1 MDKKNKILIAVA
13 SVLAVIV
20 AVLIIVFCI
29 KGCDGKKED
38 PASTGVSSSEVSS
51 SEVSS
56 SVASSSEASSSEEE
70 ENILDGLQVEIIP
83 SGEGEEEDDEF
94 FPGAW

>member
-56 SVASSSEASSSEEE
+56 SEEE

>member
-56 SVASSSEASSSEEE
+56 SEASSSEEE

>member
-56 SVASSSEASSSEEE
+56 SEEE
-70 ENILDGLQVEIIP
+70 ENILDGLEVEIIP

>member
-20 AVLIIVFCI
+20 AVLSIVFCI

-56 SVASSSEASSSEEE
+56 SEASSSEEE
-70 ENILDGLQVEIIP
+70 ENILDGLEVEIIP

>member
-38 PASTGVSSSEVSS
+38 PASTGAGSSEVSSSEVSS

-56 SVASSSEASSSEEE
+56 SEEE
-70 ENILDGLQVEIIP
+70 ENILDGLEVEIIP

>member
-13 SVLAVIV
+13 SVLAVVV

-38 PASTGVSSSEVSS
+38 PASTGAGSSEVSS
-51 SEVSS
+51 SEV
-56 SVASSSEASSSEEE
+56 SSSEASSSEEE

-83 SGEGEEEDDEF
+83 SGDGEEEDDEF